1 MVPKIPGNRCSSN
14 RNIFLVGLI
23 TAHWRA
29 EKKKAES
36 EKRRATFVDLFTVL
50 NEEPECYGNPIQLMK
65 IALTLPLASCSAERA
80 FSKLKI
86 IKSRLRS
93 TMNQE
98 RLQSLMFM
106 SIESDRMEGLYTEK
120 LVQDFVDISPRRMN
134 SMTIPYVSDVL
145 TLLIK
150 QYICI

>member
-14 RNIFLVGLI
+14 RNIFLAGLI

-29 EKKKAES
+29 GKKAES

-50 NEEPECYGNPIQLMK
+50 NEEPECYGNTIQLMK
-65 IALTLPLASCSAERA
+65 IALMLPLASCRAERA

-98 RLQSLMFM
+98 QLQSLMFM
-106 SIESDRMEGLYTEK
+106 SIESDRMEGLDTEK

-134 SMTIPYVSDVL
+134 LV
-145 TLLIK
+145 
-150 QYICI
+150 